1 MVDFLLHTALFAGC
15 LFETAEYALHSP
27 GAKRAVYQK
36 GDRVFYEQG
45 GALGVLLSGK
55 VCVGG
60 RRDRHKLVLNEMYP
74 GVVFGFSSL
83 FEGEKHFETDI
94 CACRKSEVLWL
105 EEALIEEL
113 LGLERRVGRNI
124 IALQAEKIRFLNEK
138 VLSFSSSDNE
148 KKLLLYLEALPAS
161 EEGRREVPLG
171 MSALS
176 ARISMG
182 RASLYR
188 AFDRLEEENMIRR
201 EGRAVYILSP
211 EKPDQET
218 FTSEITPAK

>member
-36 GDRVFYEQG
+36 GGRVFYEQG

-176 ARISMG
+176 ARLSMG

>member
-36 GDRVFYEQG
+36 GDRVFYDQG

-83 FEGEKHFETDI
+83 FEGERHFETDI

-176 ARISMG
+176 ARLSMG

-218 FTSEITPAK
+218 FTGKNTPAK

>member
-176 ARISMG
+176 ARLSMG

-188 AFDRLEEENMIRR
+188 AFDRLEENMIRR

>member
-176 ARISMG
+176 ARLSMG

-188 AFDRLEEENMIRR
+188 AFDRREEENMIRR
-201 EGRAVYILSP
+201 EGKAVYILSP

>member
-1 MVDFLLHTALFAGC
+1 
-15 LFETAEYALHSP
+15 
-27 GAKRAVYQK
+27 
-36 GDRVFYEQG
+36 
-45 GALGVLLSGK
+45 
-55 VCVGG
+55 
-60 RRDRHKLVLNEMYP
+60 MYP

-176 ARISMG
+176 ARLSMG

-201 EGRAVYILSP
+201 EGKAVYILSP

>member
-124 IALQAEKIRFLNEK
+124 IALQAEKIRVRNEK

-176 ARISMG
+176 ARLSMG

>member
-60 RRDRHKLVLNEMYP
+60 RRDRHKLILNEMYP
-74 GVVFGFSSL
+74 GVVFGFSYL

-105 EEALIEEL
+105 EEALVEEL

-161 EEGRREVPLG
+161 EGGRREVPLG

-176 ARISMG
+176 ARLSMG

>member
-60 RRDRHKLVLNEMYP
+60 RRDRHKLILNEMYP

-105 EEALIEEL
+105 EEALVEEL

-176 ARISMG
+176 ARLSMG

>member
-15 LFETAEYALHSP
+15 LFETAEYALHPP

-176 ARISMG
+176 ARLSMG

-201 EGRAVYILSP
+201 EGKAVYILSP

>member
-15 LFETAEYALHSP
+15 LSETAEYALHSP

-83 FEGEKHFETDI
+83 FEGERHFETDI

-176 ARISMG
+176 ARLSMG

-218 FTSEITPAK
+218 FTGENTPAK

>member
-1 MVDFLLHTALFAGC
+1 M
-15 LFETAEYALHSP
+15 
-27 GAKRAVYQK
+27 
-36 GDRVFYEQG
+36 
-45 GALGVLLSGK
+45 LLSGK

-176 ARISMG
+176 ARLSMG

>member
-124 IALQAEKIRFLNEK
+124 IALKAEKIRFLNEK

-176 ARISMG
+176 ARLSMG

>member
-1 MVDFLLHTALFAGC
+1 MVDFLLHMALFAGC

-176 ARISMG
+176 ARLSMG

-201 EGRAVYILSP
+201 EGKAVYILSP

>member
-15 LFETAEYALHSP
+15 LVETAEYALHSP

-176 ARISMG
+176 ARLSMG

>member
-176 ARISMG
+176 ARLSMG

-201 EGRAVYILSP
+201 EGKAAYILSP

>member
-15 LFETAEYALHSP
+15 LSETVEYALHSP
-27 GAKRAVYQK
+27 DAKRAVYQK
-36 GDRVFYEQG
+36 GDRIFYGPG

-83 FEGEKHFETDI
+83 FEGERHFETDI

-176 ARISMG
+176 ARLSMG

-218 FTSEITPAK
+218 FTGENTPAK

>member
-60 RRDRHKLVLNEMYP
+60 RRDRHKLVLNEMDP

-176 ARISMG
+176 ARLSMG

>member
-83 FEGEKHFETDI
+83 FEGERHFETDI

-176 ARISMG
+176 ARLSMG

-201 EGRAVYILSP
+201 EGRAVYILLP

-218 FTSEITPAK
+218 FTSENTPAK

>member
-176 ARISMG
+176 ARLSMG

>member
-83 FEGEKHFETDI
+83 FEGEKHFESDI

-176 ARISMG
+176 ARLSMG

-201 EGRAVYILSP
+201 EGKAVYILSP

>member
-15 LFETAEYALHSP
+15 LFETAEYALHFP

-176 ARISMG
+176 ARLSMG

>member
-94 CACRKSEVLWL
+94 CACRKSEVL
-105 EEALIEEL
+105 IEEL

-176 ARISMG
+176 ARLSMG

>member
-15 LFETAEYALHSP
+15 LFEAAEYALHSP

-176 ARISMG
+176 ARLSMG

-201 EGRAVYILSP
+201 EGKAVYILSP

>member
-1 MVDFLLHTALFAGC
+1 M
-15 LFETAEYALHSP
+15 
-27 GAKRAVYQK
+27 
-36 GDRVFYEQG
+36 
-45 GALGVLLSGK
+45 
-55 VCVGG
+55 
-60 RRDRHKLVLNEMYP
+60 
-74 GVVFGFSSL
+74 
-83 FEGEKHFETDI
+83 
-94 CACRKSEVLWL
+94 
-105 EEALIEEL
+105 IEEL

-176 ARISMG
+176 ARLSMG

-188 AFDRLEEENMIRR
+188 AGKTGSRDLYERNHARKIE
-201 EGRAVYILSP
+201 
-211 EKPDQET
+211 
-218 FTSEITPAK
+218 

>member
-60 RRDRHKLVLNEMYP
+60 RRDRHKLVLKEMYP

-176 ARISMG
+176 ARLSMG

-201 EGRAVYILSP
+201 EGKAVYILSP

>member
-83 FEGEKHFETDI
+83 FEGERHFETDI

-176 ARISMG
+176 ARLSMG

>member
-1 MVDFLLHTALFAGC
+1 M
-15 LFETAEYALHSP
+15 
-27 GAKRAVYQK
+27 
-36 GDRVFYEQG
+36 
-45 GALGVLLSGK
+45 LLSGK

-138 VLSFSSSDNE
+138 VLSFSSWTM
-148 KKLLLYLEALPAS
+148 KKAVAVSGSPSCFRRGQKGSASWHERSFGTALYGPGKPLP
-161 EEGRREVPLG
+161 
-171 MSALS
+171 
-176 ARISMG
+176 
-182 RASLYR
+182 SL
-188 AFDRLEEENMIRR
+188 
-201 EGRAVYILSP
+201 
-211 EKPDQET
+211 
-218 FTSEITPAK
+218 

>member
-36 GDRVFYEQG
+36 GGRVFYEQG

-176 ARISMG
+176 ARLSMG

-201 EGRAVYILSP
+201 EGKAVYILSP

>member
-1 MVDFLLHTALFAGC
+1 M
-15 LFETAEYALHSP
+15 
-27 GAKRAVYQK
+27 
-36 GDRVFYEQG
+36 
-45 GALGVLLSGK
+45 
-55 VCVGG
+55 
-60 RRDRHKLVLNEMYP
+60 
-74 GVVFGFSSL
+74 
-83 FEGEKHFETDI
+83 
-94 CACRKSEVLWL
+94 
-105 EEALIEEL
+105 
-113 LGLERRVGRNI
+113 
-124 IALQAEKIRFLNEK
+124 QAEKIRFLNEK

-161 EEGRREVPLG
+161 EGGRREVPLG

-176 ARISMG
+176 ARLSMG

>member
-27 GAKRAVYQK
+27 SAKRAVYQK

-176 ARISMG
+176 ARLSMG

-201 EGRAVYILSP
+201 EGKAVYILSP

>member
-1 MVDFLLHTALFAGC
+1 MVEFLLHTALFAGC

-176 ARISMG
+176 ARLSMG

-201 EGRAVYILSP
+201 EGKAVYILSP

>member
-124 IALQAEKIRFLNEK
+124 IALQAEKISFLNEK
-138 VLSFSSSDNE
+138 VMSFSSSDNE

-176 ARISMG
+176 ARLSMG

>member
-55 VCVGG
+55 VYVGG

-176 ARISMG
+176 ARLSMG

>member
-176 ARISMG
+176 ARLSMG

-201 EGRAVYILSP
+201 EGKAVYILSP

>member
-161 EEGRREVPLG
+161 EEGRSEVPLG

-176 ARISMG
+176 ARLSMG

-201 EGRAVYILSP
+201 EGKAVYILSP

>member
-113 LGLERRVGRNI
+113 LGLERRVGRNLF
-124 IALQAEKIRFLNEK
+124 AFQAEKIRFLKEK

-176 ARISMG
+176 ARLSMG

>member
-15 LFETAEYALHSP
+15 LSETAEYALHSP

-83 FEGEKHFETDI
+83 FEGERHFETDI

-124 IALQAEKIRFLNEK
+124 ITLQAEKIRFLNEK

-176 ARISMG
+176 ARLSMG

-218 FTSEITPAK
+218 FTSENTPAK

>member
-15 LFETAEYALHSP
+15 LSETVEYALHSP
-27 GAKRAVYQK
+27 DAKRAVYQK
-36 GDRVFYEQG
+36 GDRIFYGQR

-83 FEGEKHFETDI
+83 FEGERHFETDI

-148 KKLLLYLEALPAS
+148 KKLLLYLKALPAS

-176 ARISMG
+176 ARLSMG

-218 FTSEITPAK
+218 FTGENTPAK